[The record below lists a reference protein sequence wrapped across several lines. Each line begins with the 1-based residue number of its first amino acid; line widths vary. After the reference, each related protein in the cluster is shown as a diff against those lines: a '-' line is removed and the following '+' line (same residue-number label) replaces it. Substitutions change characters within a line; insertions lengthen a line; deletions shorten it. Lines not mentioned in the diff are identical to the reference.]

1 MQKQKFITR
10 LHDKAV
16 ELYVKASGSR
26 NLKACLGLFAISIIV
41 LPPIANAAGID
52 GMAGIDELVK
62 QSDDLFN
69 GKLMKIT
76 INAVGLGAI
85 VWAFI
90 GGFKIMP
97 LLVGIGII
105 AFQAL
110 YSTYVKKV
118 MGTGS

>member
-1 MQKQKFITR
+1 MRKNKMKNLITK

-16 ELYVKASGSR
+16 GIYIKASGSR
-26 NLKACLGLFAISIIV
+26 NLKACLGWVAISLIV
-41 LPPIANAAGID
+41 LPQIANAAGID
-52 GMAGIDELVK
+52 GMAGIDELVT
-62 QSDDLFN
+62 QSDTLFN

-97 LLVGIGII
+97 LFVGIGII

-110 YSTYVKKV
+110 YSSYVKKV
-118 MGTGS
+118 MA

>member
-1 MQKQKFITR
+1 MKKFITKV
-10 LHDKAV
+10 HDKAV
-16 ELYVKASGSR
+16 GLYVKASASR
-26 NLKACLGLFAISIIV
+26 NLKACLGWFAISLIV
-41 LPPIANAAGID
+41 LPQIASAAGID
-52 GMAGIDELVK
+52 GMAGIDELVT

-110 YSTYVKKV
+110 YSSYVKKV
-118 MGTGS
+118 LGSA

>member
-1 MQKQKFITR
+1 MEKQRLITR

-16 ELYVKASGSR
+16 GFYVKASGSR
-26 NLKACLGLFAISIIV
+26 NFKACLGWVAISVIV
-41 LPPIANAAGID
+41 LPQIANAAGID

-90 GGFKIMP
+90 GGFKFMP

-110 YSTYVKKV
+110 YSTYVKRV